1 MRVLISGTGRGG
13 TNLLTELVRKI
24 TTLTFTKDVE
34 DRKFFLKPT
43 IRGNYGTKLTMDHP
57 TFTIARARQALTT
70 YPDLRILF
78 SVRHP
83 LDNCLSKIVR
93 GQKASEG
100 GDKVT
105 ENISADATVPAALS
119 AIEDLYRYIQA
130 LASTHPSQI
139 VVVKMEDV
147 ITDTEKVVEAL
158 AKFLDITPLPYEGFQ
173 SHNRNKYQKS
183 RYGNTLAPQTDLYRD
198 LDTNFSGFYANKP
211 EIVEALNEGLRG
223 YINVYYGR

>member
-1 MRVLISGTGRGG
+1 MYADKRL
-13 TNLLTELVRKI
+13 
-24 TTLTFTKDVE
+24 
-34 DRKFFLKPT
+34 
-43 IRGNYGTKLTMDHP
+43 
-57 TFTIARARQALTT
+57 
-70 YPDLRILF
+70 
-78 SVRHP
+78 
-83 LDNCLSKIVR
+83 
-93 GQKASEG
+93 QKG